1 MHMTDISGFQGRTIP
16 VSSAAT
22 FPAAPLLSETYWG
35 FIVRSSERP
44 PLWVQASQAVAM
56 VVGASLAAAILGIW
70 GLPTMS
76 IPFDSFFFRTGLTAV
91 FGAMSFLLISYA
103 NQGVTSEL
111 QFDFGLGEVR
121 EVISSRSGKS
131 QLFAHYGF
139 DAFVGLTI
147 DRTGGDPSHVG
158 LVLQHQ
164 GRAHDILVA
173 TGTDA
178 EIGVIYGRLERDL
191 LRKGG
196 TRVREV
202 VPPNPL
208 R

>member
-1 MHMTDISGFQGRTIP
+1 MTDISGFQGRTVP

-35 FIVRSSERP
+35 FIVRSSERVP
-44 PLWVQASQAVAM
+44 FGVQASQSVAM

-70 GLPTMS
+70 GMPSMS
-76 IPFDSFFFRTGLTAV
+76 IQFDSFFLRAGLTAV

-103 NQGVTSEL
+103 NRGVTSEL

-121 EVISSRSGKS
+121 EVIGNRSGKS
-131 QLFAHYGF
+131 QLLAHYGF
-139 DAFVGLTI
+139 DAFVGLSI
-147 DRTGGDPSHVG
+147 DRSSGDPSHVG

-164 GRAHDILVA
+164 DRAHDILVA

-191 LRKGG
+191 LHKGG
-196 TRVREV
+196 TRVHEV
-202 VPPNPL
+202 VAPKPL
-208 R
+208 K